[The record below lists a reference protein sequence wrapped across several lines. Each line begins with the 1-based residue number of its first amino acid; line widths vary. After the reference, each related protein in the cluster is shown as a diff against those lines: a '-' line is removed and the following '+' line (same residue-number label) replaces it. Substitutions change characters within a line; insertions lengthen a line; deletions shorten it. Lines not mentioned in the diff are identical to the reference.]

1 MIVLRIAVG
10 AAIALSIIYIV
21 ITHGVTKYRLGP
33 VDNPYTEDTTAWI
46 VTLRHDLPFEGPYG
60 QRYQVCLDGF
70 TSERVY
76 VHRSSSGFDAGNAY
90 YNKDGEFMSTWST
103 DDTGQAYQ
111 NGEYVGNVLAE
122 ENPAK
127 NTLGGNLHFC
137 ERIPAWFFNL
147 KVDASISTKK

>member
-1 MIVLRIAVG
+1 MRIAVG
-10 AAIALSIIYIV
+10 VAIAFPIIYIV

-33 VDNPYTEDTTAWI
+33 VDDPYIEDTASWI
-46 VTLRHDLPFEGPYG
+46 VTLRHDLPFEGSYG
-60 QRYQVCLDGF
+60 QRYQVCLNDF

-76 VHRSSSGFDAGNAY
+76 VHRSSSGFDAGSAY
-90 YNKDGEFMSTWST
+90 YDKDGEFMSTWST

-111 NGEYVGNVLAE
+111 NGEYVGNMLAE

-127 NTLGGNLHFC
+127 NILGDNLHFC

-147 KVDASISTKK
+147 KVDINTSTENR